1 MKFQYMKKRIDPVR
15 RLARL
20 LTGTFLAT
28 AMTAANAGGLDAA
41 TQAATN
47 FQTWFYAFCGIVAV
61 CVLLY
66 EGVKCWSGRGNWVTD
81 FGLAVAGVAVVGSVI
96 VLGPWA
102 WNLFAA

>member
-1 MKFQYMKKRIDPVR
+1 MKNRISRINPAATLLSLFAGAG
-15 RLARL
+15 LA
-20 LTGTFLAT
+20 LAT
-28 AMTAANAGGLDAA
+28 TGAYAGGLDSA
-41 TQAATN
+41 TTAATN

-102 WNLFAA
+102 WSLFSA